1 MSFFRAFLVL
11 NILLILPVYG
21 YVDPGSGSMLL
32 QAILAGIVGIA
43 VYFKNLRLWFTQI
56 FSKKDKENNSN
67 ESY

>member
-1 MSFFRAFLVL
+1 MSFFRTFLVL
-11 NILLILPVYG
+11 NILVTLPAYG

-67 ESY
+67 ES